1 VRFPLLS
8 ARGAT
13 SVAGARVA
21 LSRRV
26 RGVQWWNSSAWT
38 SSDPDV
44 MVWTNRR
51 ALRRARLLRTATLA
65 FVLTLGAAAGAL
77 AALLIWVR

>member
-1 VRFPLLS
+1 VRFPLVAGL
-8 ARGAT
+8 GAT
-13 SVAGARVA
+13 SAAGARVA
-21 LSRRV
+21 LVRRV

-51 ALRRARLLRTATLA
+51 ALRRARLVRTAAFAFFLA
-65 FVLTLGAAAGAL
+65 VGAAGGAL
-77 AALLIWVR
+77 AALAIWVR